1 MFLVLFALGGRGEE
15 GEQAL
20 DFVDGGRVGVVGAV
34 AERESGGWGEVVGAV
49 GVVGLRV
56 DGLRGHYCGERAF
69 CEYYF
74 IALDHS
80 L

>member
-1 MFLVLFALGGRGEE
+1 MVGG
-15 GEQAL
+15 
-20 DFVDGGRVGVVGAV
+20 
-34 AERESGGWGEVVGAV
+34 GEVVGAV